1 MRIRLVAQV
10 VLRLT
15 EADCSYDRFQTSA
28 GDAATVRIDYRPVH
42 IDTMT
47 NEIKYITPKARV
59 YWVVLD

>member
-28 GDAATVRIDYRPVH
+28 GDAATVRID
-42 IDTMT
+42 TMT
-47 NEIKYITPKARV
+47 NEIKYITPKARM